1 MARLSFRS
9 NETIHSSHFLAS
21 FSMTPLQLAILR
33 HIHRYHFLTNRQLFT
48 LGLGNQQVIRR
59 ATRQLATTP
68 RKSPNLI
75 RKSFPPHAR
84 LGRMAH
90 VFSLGDRGKRYVE
103 EESQV
108 PLAKPILSTLT
119 TNDYFHRLAV
129 VDVRIAL
136 EQLPEISIPWFV
148 SYFELERTEHQLRPL
163 LRLDFADGSFVVP
176 DGAFAIRGKE
186 RNAVFLLEYV
196 RGYRQQRTIDQI
208 TRHTRLMVE
217 DVMRQKGNL
226 PDPPKVLFIFEH
238 TSHARSIWKRMTTS
252 GWFAPFANAF
262 LFAPMEA
269 FIHNPVN
276 CWRMVHHPH
285 LISLSSL

>member
-1 MARLSFRS
+1 
-9 NETIHSSHFLAS
+9 
-21 FSMTPLQLAILR
+21 MTPLQLAILR
-33 HIHRYHFLTNRQLFT
+33 HIYRYHFLTNRQLFT

-68 RKSPNLI
+68 RKSPYLI

-90 VFSLGDRGKRYVE
+90 VFSLGDRGKRYLE
-103 EESQV
+103 KQSQV
-108 PLAKPILSTLT
+108 PMAKPILSTLT

-136 EQLPEISIPWFV
+136 EQISEISIPWFV
-148 SYFELERTEHQLRPL
+148 SYFEFERTEQGLQPR
-163 LRLDFADGSFVVP
+163 LRLDFTDGSFVIP
-176 DGAFAIRGKE
+176 DGVFAIRGKE
-186 RNAVFLLEYV
+186 RNSVFLLEYV

-208 TRHTRLMVE
+208 TRHTRLIVE
-217 DVMRQKGNL
+217 DVIRQNWNL

-238 TSHARSIWKRMTTS
+238 TAHAQAIWKRMRTS
-252 GWFAPFANAF
+252 GWFAPFAESF

-269 FIHNPVN
+269 FVHNPLK
-276 CWRMVHHPH
+276 CWRVVGCSH